1 MTDGSSSPAV
11 LIERHYYLE
20 GTGPLARG
28 GRGGTFPTKIRPLM
42 NVRRSAFQ
50 STARVPTFKC
60 ISFQAREPLSPLS
73 HSASRNER
81 RPGTREATPPPA
93 PLPLAREEEGGGEEG
108 GGGPRVPAREGLAVL
123 MVHATQPM
131 LAFEKPCQ
139 VSHAQ
144 TGSRRRIRMCV
155 CVCVCKSH
163 RYVY

>member
-1 MTDGSSSPAV
+1 MTYCSSSPAV

-28 GRGGTFPTKIRPLM
+28 GRGGTFPTKIRPLI

-60 ISFQAREPLSPLS
+60 ISFQARDPLFPSLPFSEQEWAAARHKRSNSPLLSPEKK
-73 HSASRNER
+73 R
-81 RPGTREATPPPA
+81 
-93 PLPLAREEEGGGEEG
+93 GGKE

-123 MVHATQPM
+123 MVHTTQPV
-131 LAFEKPCQ
+131 LAFEKLYQ

-144 TGSRRRIRMCV
+144 TGSRRRIRI

>member
-1 MTDGSSSPAV
+1 MTYCSSSPAD

-28 GRGGTFPTKIRPLM
+28 GRGGTFPTKIRPLI
-42 NVRRSAFQ
+42 NVRMSEFQ

-60 ISFQAREPLSPLS
+60 ISFQARDPLSPLS

-81 RPGTREATPPPA
+81 RPGTREATPPSS
-93 PLPLAREEEGGGEEG
+93 RQRRRGGKE

-123 MVHATQPM
+123 MVHTTQPM
-131 LAFEKPCQ
+131 LAFEKLYQ

-144 TGSRRRIRMCV
+144 TGSRRRIRI